1 MKRKMAVILLLVCM
15 AVAGCTAKGTG
26 NEGDTEAAERMED
39 ESAKSGVTDGEAGR
53 DENAQ
58 QQRQAEPEAAV
69 QEEDIEDS
77 MLYRDAVLTREAPE
91 DKVSILVQPSVLR
104 TYSSYYYTP
113 GGVDQEWL
121 RQFMDSLPAGGESGT
136 GLQKGLKETGW
147 QIAYGDKCF
156 MAFEGG
162 YLQWSDVDEKGDFA
176 EYFTEAPKLC
186 DYIQIMLQEKLGY
199 TSFEP
204 ADIKDI
210 VSARLDI
217 RSFSAGNELYSQ
229 TITDKEALKLLEG
242 WFSNAEYIYGGADC
256 GNQCA
261 CLELALADRSAVC
274 LSMAVD
280 SCSNFGI
287 NGVYY
292 DYRPVSDWDN
302 REFFELFDEILWDW
316 N

>member
-39 ESAKSGVTDGEAGR
+39 ESAKSSVTDGEAGR

-58 QQRQAEPEAAV
+58 QQRQAEPEAAA
-69 QEEDIEDS
+69 QEEDMEDS

-113 GGVDQEWL
+113 GGGDQEWL
-121 RQFMDSLPAGGESGT
+121 RQFMDSLPARGESGT

-162 YLQWSDVDEKGDFA
+162 YLQWSYVDEKGEPA

-217 RSFSAGNELYSQ
+217 RSLSAGNEFYSQ

-261 CLELALADRSAVC
+261 CLELALADGSAVC
-274 LSMAVD
+274 LSLAVD
-280 SCSNFGI
+280 SCSNFGV

-302 REFFELFDEILWDW
+302 REFFELFDEILWE
-316 N
+316 

>member
-1 MKRKMAVILLLVCM
+1 
-15 AVAGCTAKGTG
+15 
-26 NEGDTEAAERMED
+26 
-39 ESAKSGVTDGEAGR
+39 
-53 DENAQ
+53 
-58 QQRQAEPEAAV
+58 
-69 QEEDIEDS
+69 
-77 MLYRDAVLTREAPE
+77 
-91 DKVSILVQPSVLR
+91 
-104 TYSSYYYTP
+104 
-113 GGVDQEWL
+113 
-121 RQFMDSLPAGGESGT
+121 MDSLPAGGESGT

-261 CLELALADRSAVC
+261 CLELALADGSAVC

>member
-69 QEEDIEDS
+69 QEEDMEDS

-217 RSFSAGNELYSQ
+217 RSFWQ
-229 TITDKEALKLLEG
+229 
-242 WFSNAEYIYGGADC
+242 
-256 GNQCA
+256 
-261 CLELALADRSAVC
+261 
-274 LSMAVD
+274 
-280 SCSNFGI
+280 
-287 NGVYY
+287 
-292 DYRPVSDWDN
+292 
-302 REFFELFDEILWDW
+302 
-316 N
+316 

>member
-1 MKRKMAVILLLVCM
+1 MRYYIADLHFFHGALNDKMDRRGFASVEEMNEYMIEKWNKKVRKNDDVVIIGDLSWGNVQETNALLQRLKGKLYLVC
-15 AVAGCTAKGTG
+15 G
-26 NEGDTEAAERMED
+26 NHDRFVNNKEMNPDRFKWIKHYAELSDNRRKVVLCHYPIMCYN
-39 ESAKSGVTDGEAGR
+39 G
-53 DENAQ
+53 Q
-58 QQRQAEPEAAV
+58 
-69 QEEDIEDS
+69 
-77 MLYRDAVLTREAPE
+77 YR
-91 DKVSILVQPSVLR
+91 
-104 TYSSYYYTP
+104 
-113 GGVDQEWL
+113 
-121 RQFMDSLPAGGESGT
+121 
-136 GLQKGLKETGW
+136 
-147 QIAYGDKCF
+147 
-156 MAFEGG
+156 
-162 YLQWSDVDEKGDFA
+162 VDEKGEPA

-217 RSFSAGNELYSQ
+217 RSLSAGNEFYSQ

-261 CLELALADRSAVC
+261 CLELALADGSAVC
-274 LSMAVD
+274 LSLAVD
-280 SCSNFGI
+280 SCSNFGV

-302 REFFELFDEILWDW
+302 REFFELFDEILWE
-316 N
+316 